1 MKCPYCNGSS
11 IRVIDKR
18 DTDGGTTIRRR
29 RACLHCSKRFTTYER
44 AEVLDLFIIK
54 KDQRREAFDRQKLR
68 RNIMKAC
75 EKRLIS
81 QETIDRLIGEIE
93 QKLISMHKSEIES
106 HIIGEIVM
114 DALKNLDS
122 VAYIRFASVYRDF
135 KDAADFENEIRQLA
149 PDD

>member
-1 MKCPYCNGSS
+1 M
-11 IRVIDKR
+11 
-18 DTDGGTTIRRR
+18 
-29 RACLHCSKRFTTYER
+29 F
-44 AEVLDLFIIK
+44 DLFIIK
-54 KDQRREAFDRQKLR
+54 KDHRREAFDRQKQR

-75 EKRLIS
+75 EKRSIS
-81 QETIDRLIGEIE
+81 QETVDRLIGDVE
-93 QKLISMHKSEIES
+93 QQLISMHKSEIES

-135 KDAADFENEIRQLA
+135 KDAADFENELRQLA

>member
-18 DTDGGTTIRRR
+18 DTDAGTAIRRR

-54 KDQRREAFDRQKLR
+54 KDQRREAFDRRKLK

-75 EKRLIS
+75 EKRSIS
-81 QETIDRLIGEIE
+81 QETIDRLIGDVE
-93 QKLISMHKSEIES
+93 QQLISIHKSEIES

-135 KDAADFENEIRQLA
+135 KDAADFENELRQLA

>member
-18 DTDGGTTIRRR
+18 DTDGGTAIRRR

-54 KDQRREAFDRQKLR
+54 KDQRREAFDRQKLK

-75 EKRLIS
+75 EKRSIS
-81 QETIDRLIGEIE
+81 QETIDRLIGDVE
-93 QKLISMHKSEIES
+93 QKLISMHRSEIES

-114 DALKNLDS
+114 DALKNLDG

-135 KDAADFENEIRQLA
+135 KDAADFENELRQLA

>member
-1 MKCPYCNGSS
+1 M
-11 IRVIDKR
+11 
-18 DTDGGTTIRRR
+18 
-29 RACLHCSKRFTTYER
+29 
-44 AEVLDLFIIK
+44 LDLFILK
-54 KDQRREAFDRQKLR
+54 KDQRREAFDRQKLK

-75 EKRLIS
+75 EKRSIS
-81 QETIDRLIGEIE
+81 QETVDRLIGDIE
-93 QKLISMHKSEIES
+93 QQLISMHRSEVES

-135 KDAADFENEIRQLA
+135 KDAADFENELRQLE